1 MKFIQSHFW
10 YTKSQR
16 NGILLLLVILF
27 SSQLALYFL
36 DFSSNDDLNEQE
48 FALIQAKLDSL
59 KKESPLTHKP
69 KIYPFNPNY
78 LTDFKAYQ
86 LGLNTDQID
95 RLFTFRDK
103 GKFVNSVAEFQEI
116 TGVNDSLIALISPY
130 FKFPNWTKQK
140 ASDKEIVKKEVLPS
154 EVKDL
159 NKATIE
165 ELTLVSGVDLK
176 LAKRIIAYRN
186 MLKGYSTNEQL
197 FEVYYLS
204 KETALRLL
212 QYFEVKEIPELA
224 KINVNTASFKE
235 LLRTPY
241 LDYNLT
247 KKICRYRDQNDFFE
261 SLDELK
267 KIDSFPIEKFDR
279 IALYLSAE

>member
-1 MKFIQSHFW
+1 MKFIESHFW

-204 KETALRLL
+204 KEIALRLL

-224 KINVNTASFKE
+224 KTI
-235 LLRTPY
+235 
-241 LDYNLT
+241 
-247 KKICRYRDQNDFFE
+247 I
-261 SLDELK
+261 
-267 KIDSFPIEKFDR
+267 
-279 IALYLSAE
+279 